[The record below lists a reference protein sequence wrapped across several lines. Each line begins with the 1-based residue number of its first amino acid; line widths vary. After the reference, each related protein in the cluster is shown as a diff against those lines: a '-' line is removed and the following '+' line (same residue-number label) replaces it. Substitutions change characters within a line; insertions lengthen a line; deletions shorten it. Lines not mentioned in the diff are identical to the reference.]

1 MCTELKLENA
11 KVSMGHLSSSS
22 KTNAIGAG
30 PAQLNCFALRELIVS
45 DFKEL
50 AEKISANKSDE
61 ETDRLYFV
69 HPKECVASYFDK
81 HTQKQIFIIKDGCD
95 RQISVT
101 AKYTAENREFIS
113 TLETIGGKC

>member
-30 PAQLNCFALRELIVS
+30 HAQLNCFALRELIVS

-81 HTQKQIFIIKDGCD
+81 HTQQQI
-95 RQISVT
+95 
-101 AKYTAENREFIS
+101 
-113 TLETIGGKC
+113 LL

>member
-50 AEKISANKSDE
+50 AEKISANKATRRP
-61 ETDRLYFV
+61 TD
-69 HPKECVASYFDK
+69 
-81 HTQKQIFIIKDGCD
+81 
-95 RQISVT
+95 
-101 AKYTAENREFIS
+101 FIS
-113 TLETIGGKC
+113 FTPKVRRFIF